1 MEGDWQEYYGLD
13 LAEAVEG
20 GMSARRVAVL
30 TAALP
35 QHSRT
40 SLALSG
46 ERAAWNPDRVL
57 LGTVVERLDLLTATL
72 VKINGG
78 RARQPK
84 PVVPRR
90 ELAPPARSSTYQ

>member
-1 MEGDWQEYYGLD
+1 
-13 LAEAVEG
+13 
-20 GMSARRVAVL
+20 MSARRVAVL

-72 VKINGG
+72 VKVNGG

-84 PVVPRR
+84 PIVPRR
-90 ELAPPARSSTYQ
+90 ELAPRREARPTSDVLANLDRMMEARDG